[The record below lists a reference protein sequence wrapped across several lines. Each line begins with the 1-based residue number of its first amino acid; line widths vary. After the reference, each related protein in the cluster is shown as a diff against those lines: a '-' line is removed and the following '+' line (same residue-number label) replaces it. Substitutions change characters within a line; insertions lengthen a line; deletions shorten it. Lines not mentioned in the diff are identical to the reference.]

1 MDKTQE
7 ELIEE
12 GTILFG
18 SFEGLL
24 EKLPFQASTLRLIKA
39 KQVKMSDKLRGDL
52 ERLIESRKEA
62 VVVPDAAPVAVLP
75 PAAVVAPAAAIL
87 EEVPYDALKNGS
99 KGEVIEVDH
108 PEAVA
113 ALFDEATRAR
123 LDKLATASRLS
134 PAQLVR
140 VGTLRY
146 MDQIEK
152 TGEIIIRFNPKDN
165 S

>member
-1 MDKTQE
+1 MEKTQE

-12 GTILFG
+12 GTALFG
-18 SFEGLL
+18 GFEGLL

-52 ERLIESRKEA
+52 EKLIESRKMATATETL
-62 VVVPDAAPVAVLP
+62 PVAL
-75 PAAVVAPAAAIL
+75 L
-87 EEVPYDALKNGS
+87 EESSEEIFKNGS
-99 KGEVIEVDH
+99 KSEIIEVDH

-113 ALFDEATRAR
+113 ALFDETTRAR
-123 LDKLATASRLS
+123 LDKLAAASRLS

-152 TGEIIIRFNPKDN
+152 TGEIIIRFNPKEGP
-165 S
+165 

>member
-12 GTILFG
+12 GIALFG
-18 SFEGLL
+18 GFEGLL
-24 EKLPFQASTLRLIKA
+24 EKLPFQASTLRLIRA

-62 VVVPDAAPVAVLP
+62 MVTPDAAPAVP
-75 PAAVVAPAAAIL
+75 EVVASPSVIAPVEENPAT
-87 EEVPYDALKNGS
+87 YDAMKNGA

-123 LDKLATASRLS
+123 LDKLAAASRLS

-152 TGEIIIRFNPKDN
+152 TGEIIIRFDTKNP
-165 S
+165 